1 MIPETETPDFI
12 NTLIHEKIHVY
23 QRQNESIIDNVLSDK
38 LKINKVVHSNTKKR
52 ANPDLNRNTYKN
64 PNNEIMQCY
73 YNSDNPNSIQD
84 VTCLHNNSVN
94 EHPYEFLAYTIANKY
109 NDYLI
114 KKIYK
119 YIIFNIYIMEHII
132 NQAPENI
139 SEDKILEVYIKN
151 SSNVIDT
158 LVELWDIKEEK
169 KIVTD
174 EQQKWNE
181 IRETCDSFDEEM
193 YKQIK
198 GDSNKPIEKQNP

>member
-1 MIPETETPDFI
+1 
-12 NTLIHEKIHVY
+12 
-23 QRQNESIIDNVLSDK
+23 
-38 LKINKVVHSNTKKR
+38 
-52 ANPDLNRNTYKN
+52 
-64 PNNEIMQCY
+64 
-73 YNSDNPNSIQD
+73 
-84 VTCLHNNSVN
+84 
-94 EHPYEFLAYTIANKY
+94 
-109 NDYLI
+109 
-114 KKIYK
+114 
-119 YIIFNIYIMEHII
+119 MEHII

-139 SEDKILEVYIKN
+139 SDDKIMEIYIKN

-198 GDSNKPIEKQNP
+198 GDSNKPIENKPLNNIPIASCEVPEASCDVPEASCECTCTYDNDIDEQSIN